1 MESKRKCE
9 SELLLQKEKG
19 DIDRYG
25 DRGRENEREVND
37 RDIERQGG
45 RRREEE
51 RGREG
56 ERERWVG
63 SKS

>member
-1 MESKRKCE
+1 MWIRAIVRGK
-9 SELLLQKEKG
+9 KG

-25 DRGRENEREVND
+25 YRKSENAREVND
-37 RDIERQGG
+37 RDIERQGL
-45 RRREEE
+45 RRREGE